1 MFKEKLENF
10 WTKNYK
16 WLMLIPIILLAISFV
31 LIGVKYARTGD
42 FLNKDVS
49 LKGGIAATIDTDKQ
63 FSEEEIKQAL
73 GVEASIK
80 TRTDTISR
88 KNIGYIIEVSDL
100 TDQEL
105 KEKIEKNLGIVI
117 TEKNYSQE
125 ETKPKLGEAFFKQLI
140 IALIFAF
147 ILMGITVFITFK
159 TIAPSIAV
167 IFAALTDI
175 VITLAF
181 TNIIGLS
188 ISTAGIVAFL
198 LIIGYSVDT
207 DILLTN
213 YAIKKREEKLFD
225 RMFHS
230 MKTGLTMTLC
240 ACVVMLIGLI
250 FSTSEVITEMFIIIL
265 IALIV
270 DMFSTYL
277 TNAGILWIY
286 CKKKRIS

>member
-105 KEKIEKNLGIVI
+105 K
-117 TEKNYSQE
+117 
-125 ETKPKLGEAFFKQLI
+125 
-140 IALIFAF
+140 
-147 ILMGITVFITFK
+147 
-159 TIAPSIAV
+159 
-167 IFAALTDI
+167 
-175 VITLAF
+175 
-181 TNIIGLS
+181 
-188 ISTAGIVAFL
+188 
-198 LIIGYSVDT
+198 
-207 DILLTN
+207 
-213 YAIKKREEKLFD
+213 
-225 RMFHS
+225 
-230 MKTGLTMTLC
+230 
-240 ACVVMLIGLI
+240 
-250 FSTSEVITEMFIIIL
+250 
-265 IALIV
+265 
-270 DMFSTYL
+270 
-277 TNAGILWIY
+277 
-286 CKKKRIS
+286 